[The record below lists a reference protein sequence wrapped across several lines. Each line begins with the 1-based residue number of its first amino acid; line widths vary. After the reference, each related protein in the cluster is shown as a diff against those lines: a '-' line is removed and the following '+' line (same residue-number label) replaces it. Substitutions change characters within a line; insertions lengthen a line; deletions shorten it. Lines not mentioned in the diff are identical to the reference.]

1 MGEGR
6 ILVVDNEPQ
15 IRRVM
20 RTTLI
25 AEGFEVDDAR
35 IAEEALERM
44 RSDTYDLVL
53 LDINMP
59 GMNGFEACHAIRA
72 VSELPIIMLTVRTA
86 DKDKVQAFESG
97 ADDYVT
103 KPFSTPELI
112 ARINVAMRKN
122 RVPATV
128 GRSKVQFGDIDID
141 FEARQVM
148 GSKGPI
154 RLTPTEFELLS
165 YLVAHANKAIGH
177 TELLRAVWGPDY
189 SGEHEY
195 LRVFINHLRK
205 KLERTPAK
213 PKYLLTDPWVGY
225 RLNLPK

>member
-25 AEGFEVDDAR
+25 GDGFEVDDAR
-35 IAEEALERM
+35 TADEALEQM
-44 RSDTYDLVL
+44 RAAKYDLVL

-72 VSELPIIMLTVRTA
+72 VSETPIIMLTVRSA
-86 DKDKVQAFESG
+86 EKDKVQAFESG

-103 KPFSTPELI
+103 KPFSTPELL
-112 ARINVAMRKN
+112 ARIHVAIRKN
-122 RVPATV
+122 LVPATV
-128 GRSKVQFGDIDID
+128 GRSKVHLGEIEID
-141 FEARQVM
+141 FEARQVL
-148 GSKGPI
+148 GYKGPI

-165 YLVAHANKAIGH
+165 YLVAHANKTIGH

-189 SGEHEY
+189 GGEHEY

-205 KLERTPAK
+205 KLERTPTK
-213 PKYLLTDPWVGY
+213 PKYLMTDPWVGY
-225 RLNLPK
+225 RLQLRG